1 MCTPLTVVLTA
12 GLRYVFISMN
22 KQQLCSLLDSES
34 PFGLLD
40 LTGYEPWALTAVA
53 QPHFCIS
60 ATFGYWRA
68 GVVFEGVLAV
78 LDWTCGVF
86 LVSPSLSAPLCAVS
100 IVPEPY
106 FLL

>member
-1 MCTPLTVVLTA
+1 MLTA
-12 GLRYVFISMN
+12 GLRESFWVVGFIR
-22 KQQLCSLLDSES
+22 
-34 PFGLLD
+34 
-40 LTGYEPWALTAVA
+40 ALTAVA

-68 GVVFEGVLAV
+68 GVIFEGVLAV

-100 IVPEPY
+100 IVPEPS
-106 FLL
+106 LLL